1 MTLFPGKKS
10 QAPHL
15 IPAVYLVLA
24 VFGTF
29 TFVTMN
35 LLQSVD
41 FNEDTPISGGFFTSM
56 YHTMDCLAE
65 GSTVISRARGHSF
78 FPLRSGLLRIVMPQG
93 THKAGTAVLFSGL
106 RIIEQTTYLPIKNNI
121 LLKLRI

>member
-1 MTLFPGKKS
+1 MALFPGKKS

-29 TFVTMN
+29 TFVAMN
-35 LLQSVD
+35 ILQSVD
-41 FNEDTPISGGFFTSM
+41 FNEGTPVSGGFFTSIP
-56 YHTMDCLAE
+56 HTMDCLAE
-65 GSTVISRARGHSF
+65 SSTIISRARGHSF
-78 FPLRSGLLRIVMPQG
+78 FPLRSGLARIAMPQG
-93 THKAGTAVLFSGL
+93 THKAGTVLLFSGL
-106 RIIEQTTYLPIKNNI
+106 KIIEQTTYLPVKNNI